1 MTKIAIVGFGWLG
14 TPLGQQLVEQGYKV
28 VGTTRNVEKIA
39 QLASTN
45 LEAFYW
51 NSREDNPVLVEE
63 IVSDTAYCILNFP
76 PGKVNYI
83 QEYGEHLLFAAKQF
97 SEKTHFIFVSTT
109 GVYPEYIV
117 DAKED
122 SFTWEENANTNHLA
136 YAEQVLHN
144 YLQDRLTIIRMAGLI
159 GPTRHPAKFF
169 AGRKA
174 IANGNQPV
182 NLIEQKDSIQIILH
196 VLSKNYWG
204 ELVNACASQHPTRKA
219 YYTEACRLFGFEL
232 PQFIEEGEGK
242 IVNNAKSI
250 RELGMCYGDLSVSP
264 SLFE

>member
-14 TPLGQQLVEQGYKV
+14 KPLGQQLVEQGYKV

-39 QLASTN
+39 QLALTN

-51 NSREDNPVLVEE
+51 NSREDNPILADE
-63 IVSDTAYCILNFP
+63 IVTDTAYCILNFP
-76 PGKVNYI
+76 PGKVNDV
-83 QEYGEHLLFAAKQF
+83 QEYGGHLLFAAQQF

-122 SFTWEENANTNHLA
+122 SFAWEENASTNHLA
-136 YAEQVLHN
+136 YAEQVLRN

-159 GPTRHPAKFF
+159 GPNRHPARFF
-169 AGRKA
+169 AGRVA

-204 ELVNACASQHPTRKA
+204 KIVNACASQHPTRNE
-219 YYTEACRLFGFEL
+219 YYTESCRKFGFEL
-232 PQFIEEGEGK
+232 PEFIEEGEGK
-242 IVNNAKSI
+242 VVNNEKSI
-250 RELGMCYGDLSVSP
+250 RELGIRYGDLSVSP
-264 SLFE
+264 YL

>member
-14 TPLGQQLVEQGYKV
+14 TPLGQQLVDQGYKV

-39 QLASTN
+39 QLATTN

-51 NSREDNPVLVEE
+51 NSREENPVLVEE
-63 IVSDTAYCILNFP
+63 IVTDTAYCILNFP
-76 PGKVNYI
+76 PGKVNGI

-97 SEKTHFIFVSTT
+97 SASTRFIFVSTT
-109 GVYPEYIV
+109 GVYPDQIR

-122 SFTWEENANTNHLA
+122 SFTWEENASNNHLA

-159 GPTRHPAKFF
+159 GPNRHPAKFF
-169 AGRKA
+169 AGRSG
-174 IANGNQPV
+174 IPNGNQPV

-204 ELVNACASQHPTRKA
+204 KIVNACASQHPTRNE
-219 YYTEACRLFGFEL
+219 YYTESCRKFGFEL

-242 IVNNAKSI
+242 VVNNDKSKM
-250 RELGMCYGDLSVSP
+250 ELGMRYGDLSVSP
-264 SLFE
+264 SL

>member
-14 TPLGQQLVEQGYKV
+14 TPLGQQFVEQGYKV
-28 VGTTRNVEKIA
+28 VGTTRNVEKIP

-51 NSREDNPVLVEE
+51 NSREDNPILAEE
-63 IVSDTAYCILNFP
+63 IVSDTVYCILNFP
-76 PGKVNYI
+76 PGKINYI

-109 GVYPEYIV
+109 GVYPEHIR

-122 SFTWEENANTNHLA
+122 SFTWEENASTNHLA
-136 YAEQVLHN
+136 YAEQILHT

-159 GPTRHPAKFF
+159 GPDRHPAKFF

-196 VLSKNYWG
+196 VLTKNYWG
-204 ELVNACASQHPTRKA
+204 KIVNACASQHPTRNE
-219 YYTEACRLFGFEL
+219 YYTESCRKFGFEL

-242 IVNNAKSI
+242 IVNNEKSI
-250 RELGMCYGDLSVSP
+250 RELGMRYGDLSVSP
-264 SLFE
+264 NLFV

>member
-14 TPLGQQLVEQGYKV
+14 TPLGQQLVDQGYKV

-39 QLASTN
+39 QLATTN

-51 NSREDNPVLVEE
+51 NSREENPVLVEE
-63 IVSDTAYCILNFP
+63 IVTDTAYCILNFP
-76 PGKVNYI
+76 PGKVNGI

-97 SEKTHFIFVSTT
+97 SASTRFIFVSTT
-109 GVYPEYIV
+109 GVYPDQIR

-122 SFTWEENANTNHLA
+122 SFTWEENASNNHLA

-159 GPTRHPAKFF
+159 GPNRHPAKFF
-169 AGRKA
+169 AGRSG
-174 IANGNQPV
+174 IPNGNQPV

-196 VLSKNYWG
+196 VLTKNYWG
-204 ELVNACASQHPTRKA
+204 KIVNACASQHPTRNE
-219 YYTEACRLFGFEL
+219 YYTESCRKFGFEL

-242 IVNNAKSI
+242 VVNNDKSKM
-250 RELGMCYGDLSVSP
+250 ELGMRYGDLSVSP

>member
-1 MTKIAIVGFGWLG
+1 MAKIAIVGFGWLG
-14 TPLGQQLVEQGYKV
+14 TPLGQKLVEKGYKV

-39 QLASTN
+39 QLAPAN

-51 NSREDNPVLVEE
+51 NSREDNPILAEE
-63 IVSDTAYCILNFP
+63 IVSDTAFCILNFP
-76 PGKVNYI
+76 PGKVNHVR
-83 QEYGEHLLFAAKQF
+83 EYGEQLVFAAKQF

-109 GVYPEYIV
+109 GVYPEHIR

-122 SFTWEENANTNHLA
+122 SFTWEENASTNHLA
-136 YAEQVLHN
+136 YAEQVLHT

-159 GPTRHPAKFF
+159 GPKRHPAKFF
-169 AGRKA
+169 AGRTG

-182 NLIEQKDSIQIILH
+182 NLIEQKDSIQIILQ
-196 VLSKNYWG
+196 VLAKNYWG
-204 ELVNACASQHPTRKA
+204 KIVNACASKHPTRSE

-250 RELGMCYGDLSVSP
+250 RDLGMCYGDLSVSP

>member
-14 TPLGQQLVEQGYKV
+14 TPLGQQLEEQGYKV

-39 QLASTN
+39 QLASIN

-51 NSREDNPVLVEE
+51 NSREDNPILADE
-63 IVSDTAYCILNFP
+63 IVTDTAYCILNFP

-83 QEYGEHLLFAAKQF
+83 QEYGEHLLFAVKQF

-122 SFTWEENANTNHLA
+122 AFTWEENASTNHLA

-159 GPTRHPAKFF
+159 GPNRHPAKFF
-169 AGRKA
+169 AGRSG
-174 IANGNQPV
+174 IPNGNQPV
-182 NLIEQKDSIQIILH
+182 NLIEQKESIQIILH
-196 VLSKNYWG
+196 VLTKNYWG
-204 ELVNACASQHPTRKA
+204 KIVNACTSNHPTRKA
-219 YYTEACRLFGFEL
+219 YYTDSCRLFGFEL
-232 PQFIEEGEGK
+232 PDFIEEGGGK
-242 IVNNAKSI
+242 VVNNEKSI

-264 SLFE
+264 NLFV

>member
-28 VGTTRNVEKIA
+28 VGTTRNVEKIP

-51 NSREDNPVLVEE
+51 NSREENPVLVEE

-97 SEKTHFIFVSTT
+97 SEKTQFIFVSTT

-136 YAEQVLHN
+136 YAEQILHT

-159 GPTRHPAKFF
+159 GPNRHPAKFF
-169 AGRKA
+169 AGRTD

-182 NLIEQKDSIQIILH
+182 NLIEQNDSIQIILH

-204 ELVNACASQHPTRKA
+204 KIVNACASQHPTRNE
-219 YYTEACRLFGFEL
+219 YYTESCRKFGFEL

-242 IVNNAKSI
+242 IVNNEKSI
-250 RELGMCYGDLSVSP
+250 VELGMRYEGL
-264 SLFE
+264 

>member
-28 VGTTRNVEKIA
+28 VGTTRNVEKIP

-63 IVSDTAYCILNFP
+63 IVTDTAYCILNFP
-76 PGKVNYI
+76 PGKVNHVR
-83 QEYGEHLLFAAKQF
+83 EYGEHLLFAAKQF

-122 SFTWEENANTNHLA
+122 SFTWDENASTNHLA
-136 YAEQVLHN
+136 YAEQVLHT

-159 GPTRHPAKFF
+159 GPNRHPAKFF
-169 AGRKA
+169 AGR
-174 IANGNQPV
+174 IGIPNGNQSV
-182 NLIEQKDSIQIILH
+182 NLIKQEDSIQIILH
-196 VLSKNYWG
+196 VLAKNYWG
-204 ELVNACASQHPTRKA
+204 KIVNACADNHPTRND
-219 YYTEACRLFGFEL
+219 YYTESCKIFGFEL
-232 PQFIEEGEGK
+232 PQFIAEGTGK
-242 IVNNAKSI
+242 LVNNEKSKL
-250 RELGMCYGDLSVSP
+250 ELGMRYGDLSVSP
-264 SLFE
+264 YL